1 MKSPIFCF
9 FAISLFISSC
19 VTPRTY
25 ECKIDVK
32 FVDDDKNKRLEKIDA
47 LLYDVTKELGIKYCG
62 IIKNKSKGE
71 ISYYYKRNL
80 YTGKNISVFYLHDT
94 SIIRIATLSKTEEVK
109 ELIQKILGKL
119 KKITNQKHIIVEEE
133 YIPRP
138 WFDSV

>member
-1 MKSPIFCF
+1 MKHSIFWI
-9 FAISLFISSC
+9 FAILLFISGC

-32 FVDDDKNKRLEKIDA
+32 FVDNNKDERLKEIDNLLENVTQKFGFKN
-47 LLYDVTKELGIKYCG
+47 CG
-62 IIKNKSKGE
+62 IIKNKLKGE

-80 YTGKNISVFYLHDT
+80 YTGKNISVFYFHDD

-109 ELIQKILGKL
+109 ELTYRILEEL
-119 KKITNQKHIIVEEE
+119 KKITNKKYIIIEEE